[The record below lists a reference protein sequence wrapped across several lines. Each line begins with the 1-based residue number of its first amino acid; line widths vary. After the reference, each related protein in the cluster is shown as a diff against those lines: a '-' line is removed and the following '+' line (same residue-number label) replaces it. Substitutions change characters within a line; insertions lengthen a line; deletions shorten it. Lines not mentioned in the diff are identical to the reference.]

1 VGISYKPRTQLA
13 VIAIKFSVPLGTKD
27 NFSPKKLSSYL
38 IRPQFQTFIGPNINA
53 DNCKVLRAVI
63 IVVTDWRRSE
73 RRYRSEKRSSEN
85 DRAQ

>member
-1 VGISYKPRTQLA
+1 
-13 VIAIKFSVPLGTKD
+13 
-27 NFSPKKLSSYL
+27 L
-38 IRPQFQTFIGPNINA
+38 IRPQFQIFIGPNINA

-73 RRYRSEKRSSEN
+73 RRYRSEKRSIEN